1 MDSFEHLS
9 QHSIETLD
17 RVLEPLRRK
26 QELPFEEVMSCKSLV
41 LTLNE
46 EDSKRAAKLLA
57 MASAENLNPQL
68 LDLALS
74 ALERKDLAALCGDP
88 ELLVAVRNAMFE
100 QAKDRIGGVGQG
112 FLDLMTNA
120 VRSYGYAFEQVAIS
134 EFLSILPA
142 IRSGKN
148 MVEVVEKL
156 ERSTFALKQM
166 VLGETL
172 NDPVIG
178 TSIILSLQNV
188 DDFNVHAV
196 SDLLEL
202 VLDNFSYD
210 AHQCQERF
218 EYLSKTYSD
227 LSEVCSDLSFTAL
240 YRADILNGLL
250 RSRADNVLTALR
262 RDPSEVLMFL
272 NKLKD
277 RDFHRVFNIELLQ
290 LILAGNW
297 AAANV
302 GWGHTKDPLVQQL
315 LNDIAKRLVANPFMK
330 HLILAV
336 PTISPRLAT
345 EVACSGSYLM
355 GRQALREAGVN
366 SAFPAAVASEEG
378 NCINLILAISRARMD
393 GVLQEEAEE
402 AIESLCNA
410 LLPRAQEIYQ
420 AALNSGYFA
429 SWPKPET
436 LTARQLVQRVAVQV
450 SCEICA
456 RDKLEKTLKS
466 DHVNYM
472 KHLPLMEAI
481 PVGQILGGG
490 TASMFKNKMVR
501 EGVALTAPEEL
512 RLELGL
518 RNAYLAA
525 GALECGVLDES
536 YRHEQAD
543 LFWTNDMMSVMEI

>member
-9 QHSIETLD
+9 QHSIETLE
-17 RVLEPLRRK
+17 RVIDPLRHK
-26 QELPFEEVMSCKSLV
+26 HSLTHQEVMSCKPLV

-46 EDSKRAAKLLA
+46 EDSRRAAKLLA

-74 ALERKDLAALCGDP
+74 ALEKKDIAALCKDP

-100 QAKDRIGGVGQG
+100 QAKDRVGGVGRG
-112 FLDLMTNA
+112 FLDLMSNA
-120 VRSYGYAFEQVAIS
+120 VQTYGYAFEQVAIS
-134 EFLSILPA
+134 EYLAILPA
-142 IRSGKN
+142 LRSGKN
-148 MVEVVEKL
+148 MGELVEKL
-156 ERSTFALKQM
+156 ERTTFALKQM

-218 EYLSKTYSD
+218 EHLSKTYSD

-250 RSRADNVLTALR
+250 RSRADNVLTALK

-297 AAANV
+297 AAAKDT
-302 GWGHTKDPLVQQL
+302 WGHAKDPLVQQL

-355 GRQALREAGVN
+355 GRQALRKAGVN

-378 NCINLILAISRARMD
+378 NCINLIQAISRARKD

-402 AIESLCNA
+402 ALESLCNA
-410 LLPRAQEIYQ
+410 LLPRAQGIYQ
-420 AALNSGYFA
+420 AALNSGHFA

-436 LTARQLVQRVAVQV
+436 LTGRQIVQRVAVQV

-456 RDKLEKTLKS
+456 RDKLEKALKR
-466 DHVNYM
+466 DHVNYT

-481 PVGQILGGG
+481 PLGRILDGD

-518 RNAYLAA
+518 RNPYVAA

-543 LFWTNDMMSVMEI
+543 LFWTNDMMCVMEI